1 MQDNGSKLIMLVDLL
16 EDKQAKQEE
25 LEYYERCLKDL
36 LTKMSYVKQEIN
48 LTETIID
55 VIKNEKVE
63 VIQEFIEKRD
73 KARIINL

>member
-1 MQDNGSKLIMLVDLL
+1 MLVDLL

-36 LTKMSYVKQEIN
+36 LSKMSYVKQEIN

>member
-1 MQDNGSKLIMLVDLL
+1 MLVDLL

>member
-36 LTKMSYVKQEIN
+36 LSKMSYVKQEIN

>member
-36 LTKMSYVKQEIN
+36 LSRMSQVKQEIN

-63 VIQEFIEKRD
+63 VIQEFIDKRD

>member
-36 LTKMSYVKQEIN
+36 LSKMSQVKQEIN

-73 KARIINL
+73 QARIINL

>member
-1 MQDNGSKLIMLVDLL
+1 MQDNSSKLIMLVDLL

-63 VIQEFIEKRD
+63 VIQEFIENRD

>member
-36 LTKMSYVKQEIN
+36 LSKMSQVKQEIN